1 LVTNVDE
8 HVMEALGRARIVI
21 KNGRV
26 VEVGDPQIKY
36 CPLFHKYRG
45 IEKIDPQAIEENMNF
60 RIEDF
65 GMCTPQRKLKM
76 NDFLSFGISETLGT
90 LLEEDM
96 IECAVIVCEGCGTV
110 IIEDPEL
117 IQGIGGRISGI
128 ISTSPIPEIINVL
141 GADKVLDTKNA
152 EINQVNGVLK
162 AIKQG
167 YHKITVT
174 VASAADARELREI
187 ERENPGV
194 DIYIF
199 AVHTT
204 GIRRDEAAELF
215 KHADVITSCASKHLR
230 ELANQNQVFSVGASI
245 PIYAATD
252 NGEKF
257 LKIRIEKIGGLKE
270 KKNPR
275 IPDPL
280 I

>member
-1 LVTNVDE
+1 MDE

-26 VEVGDPQIKY
+26 VEVGEPQIEY

-45 IEKIDPQAIEENMNF
+45 IEKLDPQAIEENMNF
-60 RIEDF
+60 RIDDF
-65 GMCTPQRKLKM
+65 GMCTPQRLLKM
-76 NDFLSFGISETLGT
+76 KDFLSFGISETLGT
-90 LLEEDM
+90 LLEEDV

-141 GADKVLDTKNA
+141 GADKVLDAKNA
-152 EINQVNGVLK
+152 EINQINGVLN

-167 YHKITVT
+167 YHKIAVT
-174 VASAADARELREI
+174 VASAADAREIRQI
-187 ERENPGV
+187 EREYPGV
-194 DIYIF
+194 EIYIF

-204 GIRRDEAAELF
+204 GIHRDEAAELF
-215 KHADVITSCASKHLR
+215 EHADVITSCASKHLR
-230 ELANQNQVFSVGASI
+230 ELANQKQVFSVGASI
-245 PIYAATD
+245 PIYAASG

-257 LKIRIEKIGGLKE
+257 IKMRIEKIGGLKE
-270 KKNPR
+270 KKNAR

>member
-1 LVTNVDE
+1 
-8 HVMEALGRARIVI
+8 MEALGKARIVI

-26 VEVGDPQIKY
+26 VEVGEPQIKY
-36 CPLFHKYRG
+36 CPLFDKYRG
-45 IEKIDPQAIEENMNF
+45 IKKLDSQAIEENMKF

-65 GMCTPQRKLKM
+65 GMCTPQRQLKM
-76 NDFLSFGISETLGT
+76 KDFLSFGISETLGT
-90 LLEEDM
+90 LLDENV

-128 ISTSPIPEIINVL
+128 ISTAPIDEIINMV
-141 GADKVLDTKNA
+141 GADKVLDAKNA
-152 EINQVNGVLK
+152 EINQVNGILK

-167 YHKITVT
+167 YNKIAVT
-174 VASAADARELREI
+174 VASAKDAGELREI
-187 ERENPGV
+187 ERNNPGV

-204 GIRRDEAAELF
+204 GISPDDALQLF

-230 ELANQNQVFSVGASI
+230 DLADQKQVFSVGASI
-245 PIYAATD
+245 PIYAASD
-252 NGEKF
+252 DGEEF
-257 LKIRIEKIGGLKE
+257 LKMRIKKIGGLKE
-270 KKNPR
+270 KRKAR

>member
-1 LVTNVDE
+1 
-8 HVMEALGRARIVI
+8 MEALGRARIVI

-26 VEVGDPQIKY
+26 VEVGDPQIEY

-45 IEKIDPQAIEENMNF
+45 IEKLDLQAIEENMNF

-65 GMCTPQRKLKM
+65 GMCTPRRQLKM
-76 NDFLSFGISETLGT
+76 QDFLSFGISETLGT
-90 LLEEDM
+90 LLEENV

-128 ISTSPIPEIINVL
+128 VSTSPIPEIIKVL
-141 GADKVLDTKNA
+141 GADKVLDPKNA
-152 EINQVNGVLK
+152 EINQVNGALN

-167 YHKITVT
+167 YHKIAVT

-187 ERENPGV
+187 EREHPGV

-204 GIRRDEAAELF
+204 GISRDDAADLF
-215 KHADVITSCASKHLR
+215 KNTDVITSCASKYLR
-230 ELANQNQVFSVGASI
+230 ELADQNQAFSVGASI
-245 PIYAATD
+245 PIYAASH

-257 LKIRIEKIGGLKE
+257 LKMRIEKIGGLKE
-270 KKNPR
+270 KKNAR